1 MIRSD
6 QMKRNSLNK
15 QNKLVKKKILRVG
28 YTSHCFMTQ
37 EYKNQSTI
45 SDGSYYKNEEK
56 QYRHYVSFVALLIG
70 RVIFLGWVDQ
80 LIIT

>member
-1 MIRSD
+1 
-6 QMKRNSLNK
+6 
-15 QNKLVKKKILRVG
+15 
-28 YTSHCFMTQ
+28 MTQ

-56 QYRHYVSFVALLIG
+56 QYRHYVSFVALLIR

-80 LIIT
+80 PIIT